1 MAKEQKIVRAY
12 SESELD
18 IKANELLKNDWELY
32 GDSHLVIKQ
41 RNYQNGSDNEE
52 IWYQTLIRD
61 KVQ

>member
-12 SESELD
+12 SELELD
-18 IKANELLKNDWELY
+18 IKVNELLKNDWELY

-61 KVQ
+61 KVK